1 MRLLPLIAFLPLL
14 AYGFDL
20 SPSLKVRPDVSSFA
34 YMSVDPHTGSEII
47 SSQAD
52 IPLPPASLTKVM
64 TAYVVAEKLRAKEL
78 DLLDE
83 VEVSAAILATE
94 GSKMFLQPNR
104 LVTLDQ
110 LLFGLIVL
118 SANDAAITIAQHIA
132 GSEEK
137 FVELMNYHAQSLG
150 MHDCYF
156 ANSSGLP
163 HPEMKC
169 SLRSLMLLS
178 STLITQHPAFYRR
191 YFATKEYS
199 YNNISQPS
207 SNRLLFHLPEVD
219 GIKTGYTTESDYNLL
234 ASAVREKH
242 RFVVGVLGAKTE
254 ELRNYDAQKLLNY
267 SFLYYKRYVLY
278 RAEES
283 ISRVKLWKG
292 KQATVGIGL
301 AEDLYLTLPYV
312 ARQGYNTELNV
323 PAVLRAPITKG
334 ETLGEMLLIYD
345 GKELLRRPLIAL
357 EDVEEAGFIT
367 SFVDELLIFLGR

>member
-1 MRLLPLIAFLPLL
+1 MRFLLLVAFLPLL
-14 AYGFDL
+14 AYGFDI
-20 SPSLKVRPDVSSFA
+20 SPPLKVKPDISSFA

-64 TAYVVAEKLRAKEL
+64 VAYVVAEKLKTKEL

-83 VEVSAAILATE
+83 VEVSSDILATE

-118 SANDAAITIAQHIA
+118 SANDAAITIAQHIS

-137 FVELMNYHAQSLG
+137 FVELMNYHTQSLG

-178 STLITQHPAFYRR
+178 SELITQHPAFYRR

-199 YNNISQPS
+199 YNDISQRNR
-207 SNRLLFHLPEVD
+207 NRLLFYSPEID
-219 GIKTGYTTESDYNLL
+219 GIKTGHTSESGYNLL
-234 ASAVREKH
+234 ASAVRQKH
-242 RFVVGVLGAKTE
+242 RFVVGVLGAKTDDG
-254 ELRNYDAQKLLNY
+254 RNYDAQKLLNY

-278 RAEES
+278 RAGEA
-283 ISRVKLWKG
+283 IRRVKLWKG
-292 KQATVGIGL
+292 KQATVGVGL
-301 AEDLYLTLPYV
+301 AENLYLTLPYV
-312 ARQGYNTELNV
+312 AREGYDTELNV
-323 PAVLRAPITKG
+323 PSVLRAPITKG
-334 ETLGEMLLIYD
+334 ETLGEMVLSYE
-345 GKELLRRPLIAL
+345 GEVLLRRPLVAL

-367 SFVDELLIFLGR
+367 NFVDELLIFLSQ

>member
-1 MRLLPLIAFLPLL
+1 M

-20 SPSLKVRPDVSSFA
+20 SPPLKVRPDISSPA
-34 YMSVDPHTGSEII
+34 YMSVDPHTGSEIL

-52 IPLPPASLTKVM
+52 IPMPPASLTKVM
-64 TAYVVAEKLRAKEL
+64 TAYVVAAKLAAKEI

-83 VEVSAAILATE
+83 VEVSAQVLEIE

-118 SANDAAITIAQHIA
+118 SANDAAFVIAEHLS

-137 FVELMNYHAQSLG
+137 FVELMNYYAQTLG

-178 STLITQHPAFYRR
+178 AELITQHPAFYRR

-199 YNNISQPS
+199 YNDIRQRNR
-207 SNRLLFHLPEVD
+207 NRLLFYSPEVD
-219 GIKTGYTTESDYNLL
+219 GIKTGNTAEAGYNLL
-234 ASAVREKH
+234 ASAVRQKH
-242 RFVVGVLGAKTE
+242 RFVVGVLGAKTDDV
-254 ELRNYDAQKLLNY
+254 RNYDAQKLLNY

-278 RAEES
+278 RADEV
-283 ISRVKLWKG
+283 IQRVKLWKG
-292 KQATVGIGL
+292 RRGTVGVGL
-301 AEDLYLTLPYV
+301 AENLYLTLPYV
-312 ARQGYNTELNV
+312 ARDGYDTVLNV
-323 PAVLRAPITKG
+323 PNILRAPITKG
-334 ETLGEMLLIYD
+334 ETLGEMVLTYE
-345 GKELLRRPLIAL
+345 GEELLRRPLIAL
-357 EDVEEAGFIT
+357 EDVPEAGFVT
-367 SFVDELLIFLGR
+367 SFVDELLIFLGQ